1 MLGESELDFQHVLMT
16 TGLAQTLV
24 AVPWGQQMPFSGPGI
39 QPSGPLRPEVFQA
52 LLWEKLP
59 HSVHPPLCQVATALQ
74 APLWEKLPHSVHPP
88 LCQVATGLSLRSTT
102 HTVKTHLTCVS
113 LRLTTNII

>member
-59 HSVHPPLCQVATALQ
+59 HSVHPPLCQVAT
-74 APLWEKLPHSVHPP
+74 
-88 LCQVATGLSLRSTT
+88 GLSLRSTT